1 MKDTDEGVN
10 YEAIA
15 EKVVKIAPKGK
26 KGGHPNRNA
35 IRKLIERM
43 DGDDEWF
50 PGKRPEAAYGR
61 PATLTPAKR
70 KASGT
75 HLSDND
81 VCVQGWQWENL
92 WESAP
97 RMCLSKDGCEKTCA
111 RGSLDGLAG
120 RRVLERSKDVSGTPR
135 IRLAQLTGCSFEST
149 LIALLNGRLLRAP

>member
-10 YEAIA
+10 YETIA
-15 EKVVKIAPKGK
+15 QKVVKIGPKGK

-81 VCVQGWQWENL
+81 VCVQGWL
-92 WESAP
+92 
-97 RMCLSKDGCEKTCA
+97 
-111 RGSLDGLAG
+111 
-120 RRVLERSKDVSGTPR
+120 
-135 IRLAQLTGCSFEST
+135 
-149 LIALLNGRLLRAP
+149 